1 MAESR
6 DYRAAADAIV
16 SLVQMHR
23 EVLENTGDADK
34 LADIAEGLV
43 EEAREIEKDEQ
54 E

>member
-1 MAESR
+1 MAGSN

-23 EVLENTGDADK
+23 EVLENTGDADA
-34 LADIAEGLV
+34 LADIAEGLAD
-43 EEAREIEKDEQ
+43 EAREIEKDE